1 MSIDLSQLWELD
13 ERPGVSFIMPVLNEE
28 SRIERAVQTVLNQ
41 EYLGPKEIVIGLGPS
56 TDRTAEIAE
65 RMARDDARVH
75 VVHNPAGDTPTSLN
89 LAIAETRYP
98 VIIRVDAHSEL
109 PSDYA
114 AIGVDTLRETGA
126 ANVGGLMRAVGET
139 PFQKAVARAYM
150 SPIGLGGP
158 AYHSGAQAGP
168 SESAYLGI
176 FRREVFDLLGGFDP
190 TLRRGQ
196 DWELNLRIRAAGG
209 LVWFNPELVVTYWPR
224 ADIRSVAQQFYA
236 TGKWRAEIV
245 RRHSTRNSLRYFA
258 PPVLVAGLATA
269 AVGTALQATGAAR
282 RLPSPVRW
290 GIGAAQ
296 VGAASYA
303 AVVSA
308 LALTARGADRQERA
322 AFAAAVPT
330 MHIAWGTGFLKGIVT
345 GADHSDADRSRT
357 EARGTSAEDRTEEQD
372 RP

>member
-1 MSIDLSQLWELD
+1 MSVDLSQLWELD

-28 SRIERAVQTVLNQ
+28 SRIERAVQTVLDQ

-56 TDRTAEIAE
+56 TDATTEIAE
-65 RMARDDARVH
+65 RLAREDSRVR
-75 VVHNPAGDTPTSLN
+75 VVYNPAGDTPTSLN
-89 LAIAETRYP
+89 LAVAETSRP

-109 PSDYA
+109 PRDYA

-150 SPIGLGGP
+150 SPAGLGGP
-158 AYHSGAQAGP
+158 SYHSGAQAGP
-168 SESAYLGI
+168 AESAYLGI
-176 FRREVFDLLGGFDP
+176 FRREVFELLGGFDP

-209 LVWFNPELVVTYWPR
+209 LVWFNPDLHVTYWPR
-224 ADIRSVAQQFYA
+224 ADVRSVAQQFYA

-245 RRHSTRNSLRYFA
+245 RRHRTRNSLRYFA

-269 AVGTALQATGAAR
+269 GVGAALQAAGVSR
-282 RLPSPVRW
+282 RLPGPVRL

-296 VGAASYA
+296 LAAGAYGT
-303 AVVSA
+303 AVA
-308 LALTARGADRQERA
+308 GLALTARGADWRERA
-322 AFAAAVPT
+322 AFAAALPT
-330 MHIAWGTGFLKGIVT
+330 MHIAWGTGFLKGIAT

-357 EARGTSAEDRTEEQD
+357 EAGASSEEEDS
-372 RP
+372 

>member
-28 SRIERAVQTVLNQ
+28 KRIERAVQTVLDQ

-56 TDRTAEIAE
+56 TDRTTEIAE
-65 RMARDDARVH
+65 RMAREDARVT

-109 PSDYA
+109 PRNYA
-114 AIGVDTLRETGA
+114 ALGVDTLRETGA
-126 ANVGGLMRAVGET
+126 ANVGGLMRAVGDT

-176 FRREVFDLLGGFDP
+176 FRREVFELLGGFDP

-209 LVWFNPELVVTYWPR
+209 LVWFNPELTVTYWPR

-258 PPVLVAGLATA
+258 PPVLVGGLAAA
-269 AVGTALQATGAAR
+269 AVGTALQAAGAAR
-282 RLPSPVRW
+282 RLPTPVRW

-296 VGAASYA
+296 MGAATYA
-303 AVVSA
+303 AAVSA
-308 LALTARGADRQERA
+308 LAVSAPDADRREKA
-322 AFAAAVPT
+322 AFVAAVPT
-330 MHIAWGTGFLKGIVT
+330 MHIAWGTGFIKGIVT
-345 GADHSDADRSRT
+345 GADHGDADRSRT
-357 EARGTSAEDRTEEQD
+357 DTGGTRAEEQD
-372 RP
+372 R